1 MTIANKKIEL
11 QYGFC
16 EKYET
21 TFISHNFHVIT
32 DPWKLIVTLK
42 GEAKDIQSN
51 RPGIYILGPNV
62 VNGKSHWLQDTG
74 ANAIWHDKEVETWKI
89 GYKDDLGSS
98 LAGIQSTDDLGGPQD
113 VKTWKYYTGVKWIT
127 SDDILVDTLVEPG
140 T

>member
-1 MTIANKKIEL
+1 MKVVRLDAVDIACATL
-11 QYGFC
+11 QCQRLTDAFGVVATRRGFD
-16 EKYET
+16 
-21 TFISHNFHVIT
+21 VR
-32 DPWKLIVTLK
+32 V
-42 GEAKDIQSN
+42 
-51 RPGIYILGPNV
+51 
-62 VNGKSHWLQDTG
+62 
-74 ANAIWHDKEVETWKI
+74 WKI